1 MAQPGRT
8 TEVPR
13 REASILVAKAQ
24 EFLTA
29 ASVAAAAEQHDAA
42 LLTAVHAA
50 IVANDG
56 VCVALLGR
64 RSADP
69 DHQRAVDLLE
79 SAAEHEEDIAVR
91 ARQLRSLLAKKNFVA
106 YEARRA
112 TAAEARDGI
121 ERATR
126 FVAWAVDVLAR
137 LRL

>member
-1 MAQPGRT
+1 MAQPSRT

-13 REASILVAKAQ
+13 REAAILVAKAR
-24 EFLTA
+24 EFLAA
-29 ASVAAAAEQHDAA
+29 ASVAAASEQHDAA

-79 SAAEHEEDIAVR
+79 SAAEHEEEVGVR

-106 YEARRA
+106 YEA
-112 TAAEARDGI
+112 
-121 ERATR
+121 
-126 FVAWAVDVLAR
+126 
-137 LRL
+137 